1 MSLTEKK
8 SIFDRNVKGN
18 EGNPV
23 GQNIPSE
30 GSFFTDK
37 GNSKSPF
44 ESKEGGDHLVALLKD
59 QIVTSGN
66 SGLTYNPEQMKVNGQ
81 APSNAIDSFPDLE
94 DGVIDGNLVQPFQRS
109 KDAADMIQKE
119 SLLSVPQP
127 PSNSPFQDRLD
138 ANDTTSP
145 SGYKNNGPIDG
156 FY

>member
-37 GNSKSPF
+37 GNSGSPF
-44 ESKEGGDHLVALLKD
+44 ESQGDESDHLKALLKD
-59 QIVTSGN
+59 QIVASGN

-81 APSNAIDSFPDLE
+81 APLNAIESFPDLN
-94 DGVIDGNLVQPFQRS
+94 GGNLTPFQRS